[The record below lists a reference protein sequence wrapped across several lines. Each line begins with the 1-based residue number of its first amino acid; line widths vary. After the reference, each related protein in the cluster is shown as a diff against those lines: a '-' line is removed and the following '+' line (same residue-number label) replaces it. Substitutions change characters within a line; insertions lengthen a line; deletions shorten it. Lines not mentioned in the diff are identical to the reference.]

1 MTTTNKPQRLA
12 SLDILRGFDLFL
24 LVFFQPVFIAIA
36 SVADLSWLNAVAY
49 QFDHEVWEGLRLWD
63 IVMPLFLFM
72 VGASMPFSL
81 AKYQGQKSKR
91 AAIIKI
97 FRRAVILFLLGMVVQ
112 GNLLSLDSS
121 RLYYFNNTLQ
131 AIAAGYLVGALVTI
145 YFRIKW
151 QMVIAAMLLI
161 VYWLPMTLCGN
172 IAPDDSFAYMVDRV
186 VIGGSTDDFTYTW
199 IWSSLNFSVTVL
211 LGSFAGYMMKNG
223 KDKLVVVKYLILTG
237 MLLMSFGLI
246 WSLQM
251 PIIKRIWSSSMVLYC
266 GGICFLLMALFYYVV
281 DYRGY
286 TRGLD
291 WLKIYGMNAI
301 TAYVLGEVVNFR
313 SIVQSISYGLQP
325 ILGDFYP
332 VWLTFGNY
340 LILFLILLEMYRR
353 KIFIKI

>member
-1 MTTTNKPQRLA
+1 
-12 SLDILRGFDLFL
+12 
-24 LVFFQPVFIAIA
+24 
-36 SVADLSWLNAVAY
+36 
-49 QFDHEVWEGLRLWD
+49 
-63 IVMPLFLFM
+63 
-72 VGASMPFSL
+72 
-81 AKYQGQKSKR
+81 
-91 AAIIKI
+91 
-97 FRRAVILFLLGMVVQ
+97 
-112 GNLLSLDSS
+112 
-121 RLYYFNNTLQ
+121 
-131 AIAAGYLVGALVTI
+131 
-145 YFRIKW
+145 
-151 QMVIAAMLLI
+151 
-161 VYWLPMTLCGN
+161 
-172 IAPDDSFAYMVDRV
+172 MVDRV

-199 IWSSLNFSVTVL
+199 IWSSLNFRVTVFF
-211 LGSFAGYMMKNG
+211 GSFAGYMMKNG

-286 TRGLD
+286 TRGLN

-353 KIFIKI
+353 KNFIKI